1 MSSVFLYIYFMKNW
15 TFLVLL
21 FIACS
26 CQSVDKEVD
35 LSVYYWKT
43 QYELTPKEVAFLDEN
58 QVNKLYVRYCDVGL
72 KNDQP
77 IPIAPIEWKIKP
89 LNTHEIVPVIY
100 IKNEVFLKP
109 HLDIEDL
116 VRKLELY
123 IHQIN
128 TKAGIQA
135 KHIQFDCDW
144 SLQSKEQFFEFL
156 KQFKQQTN
164 TYLSATIR
172 LHQIKYFEKTGIP
185 PVDHGVLMYYNMGT
199 IAATQQNS
207 IYDRSVAQKYVRS
220 LTNYPMHLDI
230 ALPVFSWGVHTRN
243 GKIVN
248 VIGGLRTNDF
258 DTIPTIKKSDYTNY
272 VVEEDYLYKGRLLLK
287 DDVIKIEEVSSK
299 ALEQATK
306 DLSKSLNQKPN
317 EIIIYDLDSKNLESY
332 EKEIFKIIRQGY

>member
-1 MSSVFLYIYFMKNW
+1 MFL
-15 TFLVLL
+15 LLL
-21 FIACS
+21 FAACS

-43 QYELTPKEVAFLDEN
+43 QFELTPKEVGFLEEH
-58 QVNKLYVRYCDVGL
+58 QVNKIYVRYCDVGL
-72 KNDQP
+72 KKDEP

-89 LNTHEIVPVIY
+89 LNTYEVVPVIY

-109 HLDIEDL
+109 NLDIRDL

-123 IHQIN
+123 INQIN
-128 TKAGIQA
+128 ITAGIKT

-144 SLQSKEQFFEFL
+144 SLDSKEQFFEFL

-207 IYDRSVAQKYVRS
+207 IYDRSVAQMYVYS
-220 LTNYPMHLDI
+220 LINYPMHLDI

-243 GKIVN
+243 GKVVN
-248 VIGGLRTNDF
+248 VIGGLRTKDF
-258 DTIPTIKKSDYTNY
+258 DTIPAIKKSDKTNY
-272 VVEEDYLYKGRLLLK
+272 VVEEEYLYKGRLLQK
-287 DDVIKIEEVSSK
+287 GDVVKIEEVSST
-299 ALEQATK
+299 ALEQATN
-306 DLSKSLNQKPN
+306 DLSKYVNKKPK
-317 EIIIYDLDSKNLESY
+317 EIIIYDLDSKNFESY
-332 EKEIFKIIRQGY
+332 EKEIFKTIRQGF

>member
-1 MSSVFLYIYFMKNW
+1 MFL
-15 TFLVLL
+15 LLL
-21 FIACS
+21 FAACS

-43 QYELTPKEVAFLDEN
+43 QFELTPKEVGFLEEH
-58 QVNKLYVRYCDVGL
+58 QVNKIYVRYCDVGL
-72 KNDQP
+72 KKDEP

-89 LNTHEIVPVIY
+89 LNTYEVVPVIY

-109 HLDIEDL
+109 NLDIRDL

-123 IHQIN
+123 INQIN
-128 TKAGIQA
+128 ITAGIKT

-144 SLQSKEQFFEFL
+144 SLDSKEQFFEFL

-207 IYDRSVAQKYVRS
+207 IYDRSVAQMYVYS
-220 LTNYPMHLDI
+220 LINYPMHLDI

-243 GKIVN
+243 GKVVN
-248 VIGGLRTNDF
+248 VIGGLRTKDF
-258 DTIPTIKKSDYTNY
+258 DTIPAIKKSDKTNY
-272 VVEEDYLYKGRLLLK
+272 VVEEEYLYKGRLLQK
-287 DDVIKIEEVSSK
+287 GDVVKIEEVSST
-299 ALEQATK
+299 ALEQATN
-306 DLSKSLNQKPN
+306 DLSKYVNKKPK
-317 EIIIYDLDSKNLESY
+317 EIIIYDLDSKNFESY
-332 EKEIFKIIRQGY
+332 EKEIFKIIRQGF